1 MRARVFVLSILL
13 VVLVIVVAGCA
24 QPVLPTPVVEKQV
37 VQETVI
43 VQETVVVKE
52 AVEVEKEVTRVV
64 ERVVTVTPAPQPTR
78 DPDIKTIL
86 RVGTG
91 DSGEGL
97 SPHQEI
103 IQGFEDENP
112 DILVQ
117 LEAVAGRDYYARLLT
132 QIAAGDAPDLMQI
145 GDDAVP
151 MFVGRGAFMPLD
163 DLIDGDYPLDLD
175 IYLPGVLEPGQ
186 WEGQQYLLP
195 KDFSPLGVYYNK
207 ALFDRFDVPYPE
219 DGWTWD
225 DLLAT
230 AQALTHDTNG
240 DGRTDI
246 WGIQL
251 PASWTTGF
259 EYWVAAA
266 GGQLISDDGQ
276 SFLGYM
282 DSPEVERAVRFYAD
296 LYHTHKVAPLP
307 ADLNLFGGGNTQFD
321 NGQAAMRIF
330 GRWPQGGYL
339 DNPEIDLG
347 VVGPP
352 QDARRANVLFWGG
365 FGIYSGS
372 RDPEAA
378 WRFLRHYTGS
388 EGAEVWQNWALPT
401 VREVAEAAGFIDDPI
416 EGVWLNELNHLAPR
430 AYTLTPY
437 WGEAAD
443 PALRMVLESVII
455 DPDVNVAE
463 LLAEAAAQAQDAL
476 DNRQ

>member
-78 DPDIKTIL
+78 DPDAKTIL

-97 SPHQEI
+97 NPHQEI

-151 MFVGRGAFMPLD
+151 MFVGRGAFLPLD
-163 DLIDGDYPLDLD
+163 SLIDGDFPLDLD
-175 IYLPGVLEPGQ
+175 IYFPGVLEPGQ

-207 ALFDRFDVPYPE
+207 ALFDRFDVPYPQ

-276 SFLGYM
+276 SFVGYM
-282 DSPEVERAVRFYAD
+282 DSPQVQRAVQFYAD
-296 LYHTHKVAPLP
+296 LYNTHQVAPPP
-307 ADLNLFGGGNTQFD
+307 ADLNLFGGGNAQFD

-330 GRWPQGGYL
+330 GRWPQSGYL

-388 EGAEVWQNWALPT
+388 EGAEVWQSWALPT
-401 VREVAEAAGFIDDPI
+401 VREVAEAAGFIEDPI
-416 EGVWLNELNHLAPR
+416 EGVWINELNHLAPR

-437 WGEAAD
+437 WGQTAD

-455 DPDVNVAE
+455 DPDANVAE

-476 DNRQ
+476 DNLQ